1 MIAYKSKGKVVE
13 KAFLTGGDEKMNE
26 KLYEQIKKQL
36 VEKNLEDEIWG
47 GICLSKLLFDPNA
60 GEEVI
65 EKLNL
70 VARWFEFPYPKHPGR
85 DVRQGGD
92 FVSHKLIRILY
103 SMEDKLPKETMDLIH
118 RFFTERNFESLWKS
132 ENHMF
137 LFHESRYLYALKY
150 PDTYFKQY
158 QKTSKEIIEEDRKFL
173 QEFIRFRAQR
183 GWAEFDAYGYGME
196 ILTVLMNLYDFADEP
211 MSKYAEMSANTVLLD
226 MLMDCSKEGYYGGA
240 HGRIYQTDVFDFRS
254 GAMNVIY
261 ELYFGNT
268 CNSKGNCQPEVIAS
282 NFRPA
287 DYVYDVWKN
296 RPDSWENREC
306 KHLHSITYEKPH
318 KQVPQV
324 PGNINKR
331 TYITPDYMIGGV
343 TWQDDYPEGSPAAW
357 YAHHQQHEW
366 ELSFLSAPDLRI
378 FSHHPGSTGPEGKEH
393 GYWTGD
399 LFCCCVQT
407 FSDKNIAMATYDIPE
422 NELDFIHAAVPLT
435 KLETEQEGNYL
446 WIKAS
451 DRVYAMLWFAQGIFE
466 GGEGDLKEKE
476 VRSYGRKHG
485 VVCTVATKEEC
496 GGYEEFK
503 AMVKA
508 NKPEFDAETMTLS
521 YANLK
526 MNRHQRF
533 IDGKQVVFPYDTYD
547 SPCVHSKWG
556 SGVIETDKVILD
568 FNGWGTVTYK

>member
-1 MIAYKSKGKVVE
+1 
-13 KAFLTGGDEKMNE
+13 MN
-26 KLYEQIKKQL
+26 KQL
-36 VEKNLEDEIWG
+36 HDQIIEDLLSGDLEKDTYG
-47 GICLSKLLFDPNA
+47 GKCIAQLLFNPNA

-65 EKLNL
+65 DRLNR
-70 VARWFEFPYPKHPGR
+70 VARWFELPHQTIAGR
-85 DVRQGGD
+85 DLQGEPD
-92 FVSHKLIRILY
+92 FVSHKLVRACYML
-103 SMEDKLPKETMDLIH
+103 EDKLPKETMDLIH
-118 RFFTERNFESLWKS
+118 KYFTQWNFESKYKS

-137 LFHESRYLYALKY
+137 LFHESRYLYAMRY
-150 PDTYFKQY
+150 PDTYFTQY
-158 QKTSKEIIEEDRKFL
+158 QKTAQEIIEEDRKFL
-173 QEFIRFRAQR
+173 QEFIRFRAQG
-183 GWAEFDAYGYGME
+183 GWAEFDSYGYGHE
-196 ILTVLMNLYDFADEP
+196 VFIVLLNLYDFADEP
-211 MSKYAEMSANTVLLD
+211 MKKFAEMSANVMLMD
-226 MLMDCSKEGYYGGA
+226 MIMDCSKEGYFGGA
-240 HGRIYQTDVFDFRS
+240 HGRIYETTVFNFRC
-254 GAMNVIY
+254 GGMNMVY
-261 ELYFGNT
+261 NYYFGT
-268 CNSKGNCQPEVIAS
+268 DCYKCSSLELVATGFK
-282 NFRPA
+282 PA
-287 DYVYDVWKN
+287 DYVYDVVN
-296 RPDSWENREC
+296 SRPDSWENREC
-306 KHLHSITYEKPH
+306 KHLHSITYDTPH

-422 NELDFIHAAVPLT
+422 KELDFIHAAVPLT

-451 DRVYAMLWFAQGIFE
+451 ERVYAVLWFSQGIFE
-466 GGEGDLKEKE
+466 GGEGELKEKE

-508 NKPEFDAETMTLS
+508 NKPEFDADTMTLS

-526 MNRHQRF
+526 MNRHERF
-533 IDGKQVVFPYDTYD
+533 IDGEQVVFPYDTYD